1 VTGQEPFGVTEVS
14 LKLKSTSA
22 TRFSLLVVSL
32 IVVGLAIAGS
42 ALWRIW
48 SSNWEVSKNLSQPAG
63 WTGINAPF
71 ITSTSTAIEKM
82 SEIAE
87 LTMEDVVYDLGCG
100 DGRIVIG
107 AVQHSGCRGIGFD
120 IDPERIKES
129 IANATASGV
138 SERLEFREQDVFTV
152 DLSQCNVAMMYLLP
166 WMVAKLEPQFE
177 QMKPGSRIVSQD
189 YYIEQVRPQRAVRV
203 NAPTENNPD
212 AFYMLYM
219 YTTPLRRD
227 LSMERTKPP
236 QPSDAIDP
244 TQ

>member
-1 VTGQEPFGVTEVS
+1 
-14 LKLKSTSA
+14 LKIKSTS
-22 TRFSLLVVSL
+22 TTLFSVVVVSL
-32 IVVGLAIAGS
+32 IVVGLAIAGL
-42 ALWRIW
+42 ALWLVR
-48 SSNWEVSKNLSQPAG
+48 SSNWELSNNLSQPAG

-71 ITSTSTAIEKM
+71 ITSTPTAIEKM
-82 SEIAE
+82 ADIAE
-87 LTMEDVVYDLGCG
+87 LTADDLVYDLGCG

-107 AVQHSGCRGIGFD
+107 AVQRSGCRGVGFD

-189 YYIEQVRPQRAVRV
+189 YWIEQVRPQRVVRV
-203 NAPTENNPD
+203 SAPTGHNPD

-219 YTTPLRRD
+219 YTTPLQRD
-227 LSMERTKPP
+227 LSMERSKPP
-236 QPSDAIDP
+236 QPADAIDP